1 MNRNNQ
7 SKQPNRA
14 KLPADIWREFI
25 QAELKNKSKIG
36 TLIETSV
43 YGGYETKSLT
53 IYFGDEAV
61 CKTAKGQAETIK
73 RKLNDQ
79 FGLACDRISFTTGS
93 APTIRP
99 ITIINNTNTSKSKNP
114 LQALYFVEPNLA
126 VEKDEVQRMEILKA
140 AVEAEKACLPIYA
153 KLKERTIKLAGNEAN
168 TFKVTFN
175 WRLRVGGM
183 RGFRELLLPVLHP
196 IFGIPYIPASTLKG
210 AARNWARKN
219 GASEQVYELL
229 GMLQGKNVKAAKVEF
244 LDAFPTKS
252 CLSIDVATP
261 QWSWADNLVKYQ
273 PVPHPLIS
281 LYEPEFLIGLR
292 STAAGKA
299 DQEAVSTVKQWLQNA
314 LGDGIGSR
322 VSGGYGRALNTLT
335 NSNTRYSYEFEL
347 WTQGMYGNNPPSS
360 QNNYQGDIEFR
371 PTAIRGIVRYWFRA
385 VALSLYDVPTCQELE
400 ARLFGQLGKQGKIS
414 INAKVNLPSRSEP
427 YRYTGRI
434 YLEATEEKYLNIA
447 KKLLILASHLGGVGR
462 GSRRPLHLLDRR
474 MRGCHWEISDNNYPL
489 TYNEKQWRDFFDEL
503 KKAFQQIQSPI
514 NAFTGN
520 LGTPGKRNQ
529 DVLDIHAQVWLVN
542 SPQIVQLQKVRD
554 WQIEGDSAQVRGAA
568 LNLLYSDDRFKGER
582 KKDGIIIGNP
592 HVGGSLGTPSYVW
605 IKSIFPDANSGY
617 QVVTIFGCN
626 NEQRRVFAQEMEKL
640 RKNGKAILVF
650 GEMPNN
656 QPAKIEKP
664 RKK

>member
-7 SKQPNRA
+7 SSQPNRA

-25 QAELKNKSKIG
+25 QTELKNKSKIG
-36 TLIETSV
+36 TLIEASV

-61 CKTAKGQAETIK
+61 CKSAKGQAETIK

-79 FGLACDRISFTTGS
+79 FGLACDRITFTTGS
-93 APTIRP
+93 PPTTVKP
-99 ITIINNTNTSKSKNP
+99 TTIINNTSTSKSKNP
-114 LQALYFVEPNLA
+114 LQALYFVQPNLA

-140 AVEAEKACLPIYA
+140 AVEAEKACLSIYA

-210 AARNWARKN
+210 AARNWAIKN

-229 GMLQGKNVKAAKVEF
+229 GMLQGKNAKAAKVEF

-252 CLSIDVATP
+252 CLRIDVATP
-261 QWSWADNLVKYQ
+261 QWSWTNNVVKYQ
-273 PVPHPLIS
+273 PVPHSFIS

-292 STAAGKA
+292 STAAGNA

-347 WTQGMYGNNPPSS
+347 WTQGMYGN
-360 QNNYQGDIEFR
+360 QGNIEFR

-385 VALSLYDVPTCQELE
+385 VALNLYDVPTCQELE

-414 INAKVNLPSRSEP
+414 INTKVNLPSRTDP

-447 KKLLILASHLGGVGR
+447 KKLIILASHLGGFGR

-474 MRGCHWEISDNNYPL
+474 MRGCHWEVSDNNYPL
-489 TYNEKQWRDFFDEL
+489 TYVEKQWRDFFEEL
-503 KKAFQQIQSPI
+503 KNAFQQIQSPI

-542 SPQIVQLQKVRD
+542 SPEIVQLQKVKD
-554 WQIEGDSAQVRGAA
+554 WQSEGDSAQVRGAA

-582 KKDGIIIGNP
+582 NKDGIKIGNP

-626 NEQRRVFAQEMEKL
+626 NEQRRVFAQEIEKL

-650 GEMPNN
+650 PKIPNN
-656 QPAKIEKP
+656 QPIKIEKP
-664 RKK
+664 LKK

>member
-7 SKQPNRA
+7 YNQTNKA
-14 KLPADIWREFI
+14 KSPADIWREFI

-36 TLIETSV
+36 TLIEASV

-53 IYFGDEAV
+53 IYFGDEAI
-61 CKTAKGQAETIK
+61 CKSAKGQAETIK
-73 RKLNDQ
+73 RKLNEQ
-79 FGLACDRISFTTGS
+79 FGLVCDRISFTTGS
-93 APTIRP
+93 APTTVKP
-99 ITIINNTNTSKSKNP
+99 ITITNDTSISKSKNP
-114 LQALYFVEPNLA
+114 LQALYFVQPNLA

-140 AVEAEKACLPIYA
+140 AVKAEKVCLPIYA

-210 AARNWARKN
+210 AARNWAIKN
-219 GASEQVYELL
+219 GASEQVCELL

-261 QWSWADNLVKYQ
+261 QWSWTGDVVAYQ
-273 PVPHPLIS
+273 PVPHPFIS
-281 LYEPEFLIGLR
+281 LYKPEFLIGLR
-292 STAAGKA
+292 STAGKA
-299 DQEAVSTVKQWLQNA
+299 DQEAVSPVRQWLQNA
-314 LGDGIGSR
+314 LADGIGSR

-335 NSNTRYSYEFEL
+335 SNTRYSYEFEL
-347 WTQGMYGNNPPSS
+347 WTQGMYGNNPPSRD
-360 QNNYQGDIEFR
+360 NNYQGDIEFR

-400 ARLFGQLGKQGKIS
+400 ARLFGQLGKQGKIY

-447 KKLLILASHLGGVGR
+447 KKLLILASCLGGVGR
-462 GSRRPLHLLDRR
+462 GSRRPLHLLHGR

-489 TYNEKQWRDFFDEL
+489 TYDEKQWRDFFDEL
-503 KKAFQQIQSPI
+503 KKAFQKIQSPI

-529 DVLDIHAQVWLVN
+529 DVLDKHAQVWLIN
-542 SPQIVQLQKVRD
+542 SPQIVQLQKVKD
-554 WQIEGDSAQVRGAA
+554 WQREGNSAQVQGAA

-582 KKDGIIIGNP
+582 NKDGIKIGNP

-640 RKNGKAILVF
+640 KKNGKAILVF

-656 QPAKIEKP
+656 QPIKIEKP